1 MSDGGEADG
10 RESLSNSLL
19 DEVRFYK
26 KTDARRSI
34 TTSLTHATSLQN
46 YADSSTDKV
55 VKRTRPPMV
64 DLQVRKCCLMLLYM
78 R

>member
-10 RESLSNSLL
+10 RDSLSDSLVH
-19 DEVRFYK
+19 EVRFNK
-26 KTDARRSI
+26 KTDARRSF
-34 TTSLTHATSLQN
+34 TRSLTHATSLQN
-46 YADSSTDKV
+46 YADSSMDKA
-55 VKRTRPPMV
+55 VKWTRPPMV